1 MKRYIPLPVVICLLP
16 LFTQAQTTQTFDKV
30 GIGTTTPVN
39 LLHITSATAATSG
52 SIDTYNV
59 SIGQAGSY
67 LGLGGNASYSFL
79 QSFNSKPLQINLAGN
94 NTLLNAG
101 GLGYVGIGTTYPVS
115 ALHVITA
122 SGTSG
127 ITVQSTNPYSA
138 NSGAFLRLYNNGT
151 PTAVNQRL
159 GGVLFGTNPSG
170 TTFRTGAQ
178 IEAIAG
184 GAWTDATIQPT
195 ILRFLTVAQGSAIA
209 MERMRITEEGNIL
222 VPIGAKF
229 GVALTDR
236 FTYDGKV
243 QPHYGMQWQLD
254 SWNSSGA
261 TLWAAAYG
269 GMKFFTQGQPR
280 ITITGTGNVG
290 IGTDDTK
297 GYKFAVNGDAMFT
310 RIKVK
315 AYTSWPDYV
324 FADNYQLPAL
334 SELAGYIQQHKHL
347 PGMPTATEVQ
357 QEGLDVA
364 EMNKKLVQKVEEL
377 TLYLLKIDQQNQEL
391 KKEIE
396 VLKTKIK

>member
-1 MKRYIPLPVVICLLP
+1 MKQYIPLPVVICLLP

-115 ALHVITA
+115 ALHVVTA
-122 SGTSG
+122 SGASG

-178 IEAIAG
+178 IEG
-184 GAWTDATIQPT
+184 VSDGVWTDGVTHPT
-195 ILRFLTVAQGSAIA
+195 SLRFLTVKQGSTTVA
-209 MERMRITEEGNIL
+209 ERMRITNEGNIL
-222 VPIGAKF
+222 VPIGAQY
-229 GVALTDR
+229 GVALTDH

-243 QPHYGMQWQLD
+243 QPHYGMQWAMD
-254 SWNSSGA
+254 SWNANGP
-261 TLWAAAYG
+261 TFWAAAYG

-280 ITITGTGNVG
+280 VTITGTGNVG

-310 RIKVK
+310 KIKVK

-334 SELAGYIQQHKHL
+334 SALAGYIQQHKHL
-347 PGMPTATEVQ
+347 PDMPTAAEV
-357 QEGLDVA
+357 EKDGVDVA
-364 EMNKKLVQKVEEL
+364 EMNKKLLQKVEEL
-377 TLYLLKIDQQNQEL
+377 TLYLLKMDQQNQEL

-396 VLKTKIK
+396 VLKIKIK